1 MVRRHDGARTAVQML
16 GGDFRRRC
24 TSVTNEK
31 VLTGW
36 TKTAAAALF
45 FNYARRPGLL
55 PANSLSRSSARDG
68 NAVTFSLASADRRRN
83 SGWARMPHCRSPLRD
98 VRATNIWSDG

>member
-45 FNYARRPGLL
+45 FNYQQRDARTSESVSAPEFRTPMRRMYSGCCACAASAHAVASEWLL
-55 PANSLSRSSARDG
+55 FGSY
-68 NAVTFSLASADRRRN
+68 LASIN
-83 SGWARMPHCRSPLRD
+83 GLTGHRS
-98 VRATNIWSDG
+98 